1 MTEYFCDQC
10 NEEPA
15 VAIHNGDALC
25 RSCHSWQARADMRR
39 AWQAVTFAQLY
50 RQWEAR

>member
-10 NEEPA
+10 REAPA
-15 VAIHNGDALC
+15 DTIHNGDALC
-25 RSCHSWQARADMRR
+25 RSCRNRQAKLDVRR
-39 AWQAVTFAQLY
+39 AWQAVTFSNLY